1 MQTAP
6 RQRAERRPPVDK
18 YLERRAEL
26 VEAALQTLAEM
37 GYARTSLREIA
48 QKSRFSHG
56 AIHYYFSDKVDLIAY
71 CVREYKAKCVK
82 RYDQIVLDATSYQE
96 LESRFAEGLVQTLRE
111 EALLHRLWYD
121 LRAQALYEDA
131 FRADVNEIDKSLE
144 QMVWRVISRAFAL
157 SGKEPSI
164 SPPVA
169 YAALDG
175 LFQSA
180 LLNFLNED
188 PDALPNL
195 KDRVCEFLSLACQTQ
210 KSAGS

>member
-144 QMVWRVISRAFAL
+144 QMV
-157 SGKEPSI
+157 
-164 SPPVA
+164 
-169 YAALDG
+169 
-175 LFQSA
+175 
-180 LLNFLNED
+180 
-188 PDALPNL
+188 
-195 KDRVCEFLSLACQTQ
+195 
-210 KSAGS
+210 

>member
-111 EALLHRLWYD
+111 EALLHRL
-121 LRAQALYEDA
+121 
-131 FRADVNEIDKSLE
+131 
-144 QMVWRVISRAFAL
+144 
-157 SGKEPSI
+157 
-164 SPPVA
+164 
-169 YAALDG
+169 
-175 LFQSA
+175 
-180 LLNFLNED
+180 
-188 PDALPNL
+188 
-195 KDRVCEFLSLACQTQ
+195 
-210 KSAGS
+210 

>member
-1 MQTAP
+1 METAL
-6 RQRAERRPPVDK
+6 RQKPVRRPPVDK

-26 VEAALQTLAEM
+26 VEAALQTLAEL

-82 RYDQIVLDATSYQE
+82 RYDQIVLDAGSYQE
-96 LESRFAEGLVQTLRE
+96 LQDRFVDGLAQTLSD

-131 FRADVNEIDKSLE
+131 FRADVSEIDKSLE
-144 QMVWRVISRAFAL
+144 QMVWRVVTRAVEL
-157 SGKEPSI
+157 NGSEPKM
-164 SPPVA
+164 SPPLA
-169 YAALDG
+169 YATLDG
-175 LFQSA
+175 LFLAA
-180 LLNFLNED
+180 LLNFLND
-188 PDALPNL
+188 DKDALTNL
-195 KDRVCEFLSLACQTQ
+195 KTQVREFLKLAIGPD
-210 KSAGS
+210 GST

>member
-1 MQTAP
+1 METAL
-6 RQRAERRPPVDK
+6 RQKPVRRPPVDK

-26 VEAALQTLAEM
+26 VEAALQTLAEL

-82 RYDQIVLDATSYQE
+82 RYDQIVLDATTYEE
-96 LESRFAEGLVQTLRE
+96 LEERFAEGLAQTLRE

-121 LRAQALYEDA
+121 LRAQALYEDT
-131 FRADVNEIDKSLE
+131 FRQDVKEIDKSLE
-144 QMVWRVISRAFAL
+144 QMVWRVISRALDLKGVAP
-157 SGKEPSI
+157 GI
-164 SPPVA
+164 TPPVA

-175 LFQSA
+175 LFQAA
-180 LLNFLNED
+180 LLHFLNED

-195 KDRVCEFLSLACQTQ
+195 KSRVREFMSLICHA
-210 KSAGS
+210 